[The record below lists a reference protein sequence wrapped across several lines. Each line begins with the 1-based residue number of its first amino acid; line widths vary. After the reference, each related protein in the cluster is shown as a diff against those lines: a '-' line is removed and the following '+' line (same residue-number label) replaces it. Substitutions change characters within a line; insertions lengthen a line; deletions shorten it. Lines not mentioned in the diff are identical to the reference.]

1 MVNCQHGRTTRSG
14 SNEFS
19 KQIKCQDCEKLL
31 FKWFVEAP
39 ISKVASCL
47 QGHFVPLVDLQN
59 FDISSH
65 SEYMTLVEENRAL
78 KADNLALTQ
87 QVQKVQKER
96 TSADEELQAHWE
108 LQINL
113 LGEANA
119 HYPLKILKL
128 RKKLLKL
135 KTQAQRH
142 IENQKPHE
150 NQSESDS
157 SNSEFEVIRPARQN
171 AFKKQAK
178 VTSSDQ

>member
-1 MVNCQHGRTTRSG
+1 MVNCQHNRTTRSG

-19 KQIKCQDCEKLL
+19 KQIKCQDCEKIL
-31 FKWFVEAP
+31 FKWFLEAP

-96 TSADEELQAHWE
+96 TAADEELQAHWE
-108 LQINL
+108 LQ
-113 LGEANA
+113 
-119 HYPLKILKL
+119 ILKL

-142 IENQKPHE
+142 MENQKPHE